1 MLEDSCKLFR
11 RSWPDDY
18 TSATMPTAMPTAP
31 DYDSCSATVSAGS
44 AGRWQNAGEITV
56 TIKNA
61 GQKKSWA
68 EGTAPDVTHI
78 AGENSWLKIM
88 ARTEPGRELGR
99 SEESLEVETGNY

>member
-1 MLEDSCKLFR
+1 MTIHQLQCQLLR
-11 RSWPDDY
+11 I
-18 TSATMPTAMPTAP
+18 T
-31 DYDSCSATVSAGS
+31 TVVL
-44 AGRWQNAGEITV
+44 RPFLQVLQEWQNAGEITV

-68 EGTAPDVTHI
+68 EGTAPDVTHT